1 VLRGTIALAFFS
13 LLLACSPVAAP
24 NTASTGQTLDS
35 PHCSTVICCP
45 DCPTTSVKRVIDGDT
60 FDSGSTRIRLFGVDT
75 PERGDKCFNEATN
88 RFTELAGDSVR
99 VESGPRQGDRYGRI
113 LYYVYTEGGES
124 IDETL
129 VREGLALAW
138 TQDGQHRDLLVA
150 MEAEARE
157 DGSGCLW

>member
-1 VLRGTIALAFFS
+1 
-13 LLLACSPVAAP
+13 
-24 NTASTGQTLDS
+24 
-35 PHCSTVICCP
+35 
-45 DCPTTSVKRVIDGDT
+45 VKRVIDGDT

-138 TQDGQHRDLLVA
+138 GWDGQYRDLCHL
-150 MEAEARE
+150 
-157 DGSGCLW
+157 SGDNVLGVFTHDVPVIFIQTVPPLFTQTVPA